1 MDIYSN
7 LDFNDDEINELAD
20 AAKDWVILHGMIMR
34 NNNDRKL
41 LNFAP
46 FMLFPS
52 PFPKYLYEE
61 AFSVPA
67 VIIPITT
74 PEFGIVLGN
83 DVFLIV
89 TSAVDWSYTQTYL
102 VPEVPTILIV
112 STL

>member
-61 AFSVPA
+61 AFSVQA
-67 VIIPITT
+67 DLQELVYKASLDH
-74 PEFGIVLGN
+74 EFIHDALKRFN
-83 DVFLIV
+83 FMIF
-89 TSAVDWSYTQTYL
+89 
-102 VPEVPTILIV
+102 
-112 STL
+112 